1 MNITATTMNPEL
13 LDRTRHIFILASDTN
28 SLIVRNSDSFRR
40 SARELAGQLETT
52 AEFTIGY
59 QNHYHRA
66 NLETNF
72 YTANI
77 IELWLTLNRIANG
90 DNSLGMKIKA
100 TELTATIGGSEI
112 WQDYKDEQ
120 WLENAI

>member
-28 SLIVRNSDSFRR
+28 TLIVRNSDSFRR

-90 DNSLGMKIKA
+90 DNSLAMKIRA
-100 TELTATIGGSEI
+100 TELTATIGSSED
-112 WQDYKDEQ
+112 WADYVNER
-120 WLENAI
+120 WEITAG